1 MYFSGL
7 HCSNNSNNKRPGSV
21 QTQDFRLGMHFGHY
35 SLIIIY
41 VYVHMIIQS
50 KPKSQ
55 VWTILAEPLIHLIIH
70 ISMSQGS
77 SKDRNLKVKCQ
88 GEDYNPVID
97 LLLPLNI
104 FKVST
109 FYPGGFLR
117 NPRKC

>member
-1 MYFSGL
+1 MDYFEGQCTYCSKVFTCKETLEKHKL
-7 HCSNNSNNKRPGSV
+7 H
-21 QTQDFRLGMHFGHY
+21 
-35 SLIIIY
+35 
-41 VYVHMIIQS
+41 VHIV
-50 KPKSQ
+50 KSAAHDCGECGKKHK
-55 VWTILAEPLIHLIIH
+55 T
-70 ISMSQGS
+70 QGS